1 MPPRLIVG
9 RCGLQQRSQDAGSSN
24 KKERQPGCH
33 GVTGVQGM
41 CSAKRMLARM
51 AVFAMLSTGAS
62 PVPALD
68 GVSLEFGKN
77 GSYEMARLGAQ
88 WQWQKR
94 WLDLSAAQWSADV
107 PAGLNDSLVDI
118 GFTPTLRWQA
128 GDLRGFYLEAG
139 IGLHF
144 LSHTSL
150 GGRRFSTAFQFGDH
164 LGLGYRFGAKGAYD
178 LSYRF
183 QHHSNA
189 DIKKPNAGMDF
200 HQVRLQYWFR

>member
-1 MPPRLIVG
+1 MG
-9 RCGLQQRSQDAGSSN
+9 
-24 KKERQPGCH
+24 
-33 GVTGVQGM
+33 
-41 CSAKRMLARM
+41 SAKRLLARM
-51 AVFAMLSTGAS
+51 AVFAMLATGAS
-62 PVPALD
+62 SVPALD
-68 GVSLEFGKN
+68 GVSLELGKN

-94 WLDLSAAQWSADV
+94 WLDSGKRHIGGYWDLSAAQWSADA

-128 GDLRGFYLEAG
+128 NDLRGVYLEAG

>member
-1 MPPRLIVG
+1 M
-9 RCGLQQRSQDAGSSN
+9 
-24 KKERQPGCH
+24 
-33 GVTGVQGM
+33 
-41 CSAKRMLARM
+41 
-51 AVFAMLSTGAS
+51 FAMLATGAS
-62 PVPALD
+62 SVLALD

-94 WLDLSAAQWSADV
+94 WLDSGSRHIGGYWDLSAAQWSADA

-128 GDLRGFYLEAG
+128 NDLRGFYLEGG

-164 LGLGYRFGAKGAYD
+164 LGLGYRFGTKGAYD